1 MRLHFAHLA
10 RLQAPIHV
18 RQNPVFHS
26 LATHN
31 THPSSIWS
39 TANSFPSLPLYFITS
54 LLHYFITSLLR
65 RSITSSALPPTA
77 PTPLANSHKPET
89 ATTSTHSP
97 NTPRSSQS
105 RCNPAPDTCAAAPPP
120 AASPATSQSRAGSSS
135 SALPPPDAAR
145 CPD

>member
-39 TANSFPSLPLYFITS
+39 TANSFLHYLFTS
-54 LLHYFITSLLR
+54 LLLYF
-65 RSITSSALPPTA
+65 ITSSALPPTA

>member
-54 LLHYFITSLLR
+54 LLC

-77 PTPLANSHKPET
+77 PTPLANSHTHET
-89 ATTSTHSP
+89 TTTSTHSP